1 MIRNLLKCLNST
13 KNSVKMKKGCMINES
28 ATIRDAL
35 VAINSIRG
43 YGESLIVVNEAQQM
57 VGSLTDGDI
66 RRGLIAGAELSDV
79 VSKIMHRDF
88 KYVKQTEFDVAHLKA
103 FRDRRIMF
111 VPVLDEQKRVVD
123 VVNMTKYKSKLPI
136 DAVLMAGGKGE
147 RLRPLTEKTPK
158 PLLEVGGKCI
168 IDHNIDRLISYGVEH
183 INVTVNYL
191 GEQLEEHFATPRD
204 GVQVRTFREPKF
216 LGTIGSIKFVDT
228 FFNDTILVMNS
239 DLFTNIDYEDFFLHF
254 QQNDAEMSVAAV
266 PYNVSIELGIL
277 DLDGRNVKGLLE
289 KPKFNYYANAG
300 IYLIKKRALAEIPE
314 DTFFHATHLV
324 EKLIAQGKKVIRYPL
339 NGTWIDIGTPQ
350 EYQKAKDLVKHL
362 K

>member
-1 MIRNLLKCLNST
+1 MRQYLINEEA
-13 KNSVKMKKGCMINES
+13 SVK
-28 ATIRDAL
+28 DAL
-35 VAINSIRG
+35 VAING
-43 YGESLIVVNEAQQM
+43 VTHDGESLIVVDAEQRM

-191 GEQLEEHFATPRD
+191 AEQLEGHFATPRD

-228 FFNDTILVMNS
+228 FYNDTILVINS
-239 DLFTNIDYEDFFLHF
+239 
-254 QQNDAEMSVAAV
+254 S
-266 PYNVSIELGIL
+266 
-277 DLDGRNVKGLLE
+277 
-289 KPKFNYYANAG
+289 
-300 IYLIKKRALAEIPE
+300 LII
-314 DTFFHATHLV
+314 
-324 EKLIAQGKKVIRYPL
+324 Q
-339 NGTWIDIGTPQ
+339 
-350 EYQKAKDLVKHL
+350 
-362 K
+362 

>member
-1 MIRNLLKCLNST
+1 MEDNHIVKSSKKLIDALKQLNSLI
-13 KNSVKMKKGCMINES
+13 KGPLVLFVVDEHDRMIG
-28 ATIRDAL
+28 TI
-35 VAINSIRG
+35 
-43 YGESLIVVNEAQQM
+43 
-57 VGSLTDGDI
+57 TDGDS
-66 RRGLIAGAELSDV
+66 RRALISGVSINDTIVNVMHKQFNYLRKGIDDDV
-79 VSKIMHRDF
+79 RHIHEQK
-88 KYVKQTEFDVAHLKA
+88 LKK
-103 FRDRRIMF
+103 MKL
-111 VPVLDEQKRVVD
+111 VPVLDEENRIVD
-123 VVNMTKYKSKLPI
+123 IINLEKYVTRLPV

-204 GVQVRTFREPKF
+204 GVRVRTFREPKF

-228 FFNDTILVMNS
+228 FYNDTVLVMNS

-300 IYLIKKRALAEIPE
+300 IYLIKKRALAEIPG

-350 EYQKAKDLVKHL
+350 EYQKTRDLVKHL
-362 K
+362 